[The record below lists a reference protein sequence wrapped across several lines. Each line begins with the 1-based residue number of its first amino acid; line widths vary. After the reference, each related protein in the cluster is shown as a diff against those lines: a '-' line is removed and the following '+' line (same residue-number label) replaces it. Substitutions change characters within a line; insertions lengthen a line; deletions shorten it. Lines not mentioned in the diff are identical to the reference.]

1 MQVKKVQ
8 STLCSWGMNMS
19 KVIVE
24 LGHDTVD
31 SIIVQELEM
40 QLQYFKDEIIK
51 HAQGGFLLSSD
62 LEDFILDYAAT
73 KRVLERYTV

>member
-1 MQVKKVQ
+1 
-8 STLCSWGMNMS
+8 MS

-24 LGHDTVD
+24 LGYDTVD
-31 SIIVQELEM
+31 SIIVQELET

-51 HAQGGFLLSSD
+51 HAQGGWVHPDD
-62 LEDFILDYAAT
+62 LDAFIQDYAAT

>member
-1 MQVKKVQ
+1 
-8 STLCSWGMNMS
+8 MS

-24 LGHDTVD
+24 LGYDTVD
-31 SIIVQELEM
+31 SIITQELES

-51 HAQGGFLLSSD
+51 HAKGGFLLPGD

>member
-1 MQVKKVQ
+1 
-8 STLCSWGMNMS
+8 MS

-31 SIIVQELEM
+31 SIIVQELEW
-40 QLQYFKDEIIK
+40 QLNYFKDEIIK
-51 HAQGGFLLSSD
+51 HAQGGGVHPSD